1 MGEPMYV
8 SAKPE
13 LPEPPLNVISGG
25 LKSHS
30 RMNNTNY
37 IVQVVKLYII
47 FFFDSFSMH
56 CVHTAYDMEIYGLP
70 TELCFYEPLPLPESA
85 QALHRNPGWP
95 RASNSSLGV

>member
-30 RMNNTNY
+30 CVNNTNY

-47 FFFDSFSMH
+47 VFF
-56 CVHTAYDMEIYGLP
+56 
-70 TELCFYEPLPLPESA
+70 
-85 QALHRNPGWP
+85 
-95 RASNSSLGV
+95 